1 MEKVLE
7 ILRKAKEKIPQ
18 VLGLAL
24 FDKDGLMLV
33 SIMDVP
39 NYDEEYAAGFHADLW
54 VEINRFI
61 SALPD
66 EIDGQ
71 LKSVILEL
79 GDVYLQIEVVGE
91 YGIMGA
97 ITSDLG
103 IGALRKLIEE
113 IKPQI
118 LKAVEE

>member
-7 ILRKAKEKIPQ
+7 IFKKAKEKVPQ
-18 VLGLAL
+18 ILGLAL

-33 SIMDVP
+33 SLMDVP
-39 NYDEEYAAGFHADLW
+39 DYDEEYAAGFHADLW
-54 VEINRFI
+54 VEINRFV

-66 EIDGQ
+66 DIDGP

-79 GDVYLQIEVVGE
+79 GAAYLQIEVVGE

-103 IGALRKLIEE
+103 IGALRKIIEE

-118 LKAVEE
+118 LKAVEG